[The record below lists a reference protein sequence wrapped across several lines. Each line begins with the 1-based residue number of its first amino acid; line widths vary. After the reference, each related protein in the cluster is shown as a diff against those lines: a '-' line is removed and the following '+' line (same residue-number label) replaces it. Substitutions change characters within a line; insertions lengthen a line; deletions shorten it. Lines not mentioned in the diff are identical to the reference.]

1 MNFIKRA
8 LKSTKVK
15 WGRSLLLFAVFT
27 AILVFVLAGLTIRS
41 AAEQTASEAQKEVG
55 ATVTLS
61 ANREASFQKP
71 AETATSET
79 DSDGTAQERIDPGSF
94 SLTPVS
100 LEDAQ
105 KIADLTDVKSYSF
118 ESSASALAS
127 DGITAISSSDSTDS
141 SAESTDANQ
150 PMGGDMP
157 GGGQMTQADFQVT
170 GVLTS
175 AQNSTFSSGTA
186 TITDGEGIDE
196 SDKDTNQVLIEQTL
210 ATANDLA
217 VGDTFTI
224 TSSEDEETTYELTV
238 KGIYESSA
246 SSNSMGMQ
254 FSMMNPSNTL
264 YTSYTLAN
272 ELNGTAEDNTID
284 SAVYTLADPENMDDF
299 LAKAKKLIDTD
310 TFSLQSNDA
319 AYQSMLEPLNNVAS
333 FSKNVVLLVAVAGI
347 IILTLIIMIT
357 IRERRH
363 ELGVLLSL
371 GESRIKII
379 LQLFT
384 EVALCMI
391 LALGV
396 AAVSG
401 NVVANV
407 VGQQLLEQQ
416 TNSDQNTQTNDA
428 KSQRPDG
435 ENPGGRGGQMGAPGS
450 NSNPFAVSDEVSEL
464 SINVTPTQIGFL
476 ALVALG
482 ISLLSVCLASIG
494 ILRLNPR
501 KILLN

>member
-41 AAEQTASEAQKEVG
+41 AAEQAASEAQKEVG

-105 KIADLTDVKSYSF
+105 KIADLADVKSYSF

-150 PMGGDMP
+150 PMGGGMP

-170 GVLTS
+170 GVLAS

-196 SDKDTNQVLIEQTL
+196 SDKGTNQVLIEQTL

-299 LAKAKKLIDTD
+299 LTKAKKLIDTD

-416 TNSDQNTQTNDA
+416 TSSDQNTQTNDA
-428 KSQRPDG
+428 KSQRPDD
-435 ENPGGRGGQMGAPGS
+435 ENPGGRGGQMGAPGGS
-450 NSNPFAVSDEVSEL
+450 SNPFAVSDEVSEL

>member
-41 AAEQTASEAQKEVG
+41 AAEQAASEAQKEVG

-105 KIADLTDVKSYSF
+105 KIADLADVKSYSF

-170 GVLTS
+170 GVLAS

-391 LALGV
+391 LALGL

-416 TNSDQNTQTNDA
+416 TSSDQNTQTNDA

-435 ENPGGRGGQMGAPGS
+435 ENPGGRGGQMGAPGG

>member
-41 AAEQTASEAQKEVG
+41 AAEQAASEAQKEVG

-105 KIADLTDVKSYSF
+105 KIADLADVKSYSF

>member
-41 AAEQTASEAQKEVG
+41 AAEQAASEAQKEVG

-170 GVLTS
+170 GVLAS

>member
-41 AAEQTASEAQKEVG
+41 AAEQAASEAQKEVG

-416 TNSDQNTQTNDA
+416 TSSDQNTQTNDA

>member
-41 AAEQTASEAQKEVG
+41 AAEQAASEAQKEVG

-61 ANREASFQKP
+61 ANREASSQKP

>member
-41 AAEQTASEAQKEVG
+41 AAEQAASEAQKEVG

-210 ATANDLA
+210 STANDLA

>member
-41 AAEQTASEAQKEVG
+41 AAEQAASEAQKEVG

-224 TSSEDEETTYELTV
+224 TSSEDEETTYELNV

>member
-41 AAEQTASEAQKEVG
+41 AAEQAASEAQKEVG

-105 KIADLTDVKSYSF
+105 KIADLADVKSYSF

-141 SAESTDANQ
+141 SAESTDENQ
-150 PMGGDMP
+150 PMGGGMP

-170 GVLTS
+170 GVLAS

-238 KGIYESSA
+238 KGIYESSE

-416 TNSDQNTQTNDA
+416 TSSEQNTQTNDA

-435 ENPGGRGGQMGAPGS
+435 ENPGGRGGQMGAPGGS
-450 NSNPFAVSDEVSEL
+450 SNPFAVSDEVSEL

>member
-41 AAEQTASEAQKEVG
+41 AAEQAASEAQKEVG

-150 PMGGDMP
+150 PMGGGMP

>member
-41 AAEQTASEAQKEVG
+41 AAEQAASEAQKEVG

-141 SAESTDANQ
+141 YAESTDANQ

>member
-41 AAEQTASEAQKEVG
+41 AAEQAASEAQKEVG

-105 KIADLTDVKSYSF
+105 KIADLADVKSYSF

-150 PMGGDMP
+150 PMGGGMP

-170 GVLTS
+170 GVLAS

-210 ATANDLA
+210 ATANGLA

-246 SSNSMGMQ
+246 NSNSMGMQ

-347 IILTLIIMIT
+347 IILTLIIMII

-416 TNSDQNTQTNDA
+416 TSSDQNTQTNDA

>member
-41 AAEQTASEAQKEVG
+41 AAEQAASEAQKEVG

-79 DSDGTAQERIDPGSF
+79 DSDGTTQERIDPGSF

>member
-41 AAEQTASEAQKEVG
+41 AAEQAASEAQKEVG

-450 NSNPFAVSDEVSEL
+450 NSNPFAVSDEVSKL

>member
-41 AAEQTASEAQKEVG
+41 AAEQAASEAQKEVG

-105 KIADLTDVKSYSF
+105 KIADLADVKSYSF

-141 SAESTDANQ
+141 SAESTDANH

-196 SDKDTNQVLIEQTL
+196 SDKGTNQVLIEQTL

-416 TNSDQNTQTNDA
+416 TSSDQNTQTNDA

-435 ENPGGRGGQMGAPGS
+435 ENPGGRGGQMGAPGG

>member
-41 AAEQTASEAQKEVG
+41 AAEQAASEAQKEVG

-127 DGITAISSSDSTDS
+127 DGITAISSSDLTDS

>member
-41 AAEQTASEAQKEVG
+41 AAEQAASEAQKEVG

>member
-41 AAEQTASEAQKEVG
+41 AAEQAASEAQKEVG

-105 KIADLTDVKSYSF
+105 KIADLADVKSYSF

-196 SDKDTNQVLIEQTL
+196 SDKGTNQVLIEQTL

-416 TNSDQNTQTNDA
+416 TSSDQNTQTNDA

-435 ENPGGRGGQMGAPGS
+435 ENPGGRGGQMGAPGG

>member
-41 AAEQTASEAQKEVG
+41 AAEQAASEAQKEVG

-61 ANREASFQKP
+61 AHREASFQKP

>member
-41 AAEQTASEAQKEVG
+41 AAEQAASEAQKEVG

-71 AETATSET
+71 DETATSGT
-79 DSDGTAQERIDPGSF
+79 DSDDTTQERIDPGSF

-105 KIADLTDVKSYSF
+105 KIADLADVKSYSF

-141 SAESTDANQ
+141 STETTDANQ
-150 PMGGDMP
+150 PMGGGMP

-170 GVLTS
+170 GVLAS

-196 SDKDTNQVLIEQTL
+196 SDKDTNHVLIEETL

-238 KGIYESSA
+238 KGIYKSSE
-246 SSNSMGMQ
+246 SSNSMEMQ

-272 ELNGTAEDNTID
+272 ELNGTAEDNTVD
-284 SAVYTLADPENMDDF
+284 SAVYTLADPENMDEF
-299 LAKAKKLIDTD
+299 VAEAEKLIDTD

-407 VGQQLLEQQ
+407 VGQQLIEQQ
-416 TNSDQNTQTNDA
+416 TSTDQNTQTNDEGT
-428 KSQRPDG
+428 QRPNG
-435 ENPGGRGGQMGAPGS
+435 ENPGGRGQMGTPGG
-450 NSNPFAVSDEVSEL
+450 NNNPFTVSNEVSEL

>member
-41 AAEQTASEAQKEVG
+41 AAEQAASEAQKEVG

-71 AETATSET
+71 DETASGT
-79 DSDGTAQERIDPGSF
+79 DSDSTSQERIDPGSF

-105 KIADLTDVKSYSF
+105 KIADLAEVKSYSF

-141 SAESTDANQ
+141 STETTDANQ
-150 PMGGDMP
+150 PMGGGMP

-170 GVLTS
+170 GVSAS
-175 AQNSTFSSGTA
+175 AQNSTFSNGTA

-196 SDKDTNQVLIEQTL
+196 SDKETNHVLIEETL

-224 TSSEDEETTYELTV
+224 TGSEDEETTYELTV
-238 KGIYESSA
+238 KGIYKSSE

-284 SAVYTLADPENMDDF
+284 SAVYTLADPENMDEF
-299 LAKAKKLIDTD
+299 VAEAEKLIDTD

-407 VGQQLLEQQ
+407 VGQQLIEQQ
-416 TNSDQNTQTNDA
+416 TSTDQNTQTNGEGT
-428 KSQRPDG
+428 QRPDG
-435 ENPGGRGGQMGAPGS
+435 ENPGGRGGQMGAPGG
-450 NSNPFAVSDEVSEL
+450 NNNPFTVSNEVSEL

>member
-41 AAEQTASEAQKEVG
+41 AAEQAASEAQKEVG

-196 SDKDTNQVLIEQTL
+196 SDEDTNQVLIEQTL

>member
-41 AAEQTASEAQKEVG
+41 AAEQAASEAQKEVG

-141 SAESTDANQ
+141 YAESTDANQ

-333 FSKNVVLLVAVAGI
+333 FSKNVGLLVAVAGI

>member
-41 AAEQTASEAQKEVG
+41 AAEQATSEAQKEVG

-105 KIADLTDVKSYSF
+105 KIADLADVKSYSF

-141 SAESTDANQ
+141 SAESTDENQ
-150 PMGGDMP
+150 PMGGGMP

-170 GVLTS
+170 GVLAS

-238 KGIYESSA
+238 KGIYESSE

-416 TNSDQNTQTNDA
+416 TSSEQNTQTNDA

-435 ENPGGRGGQMGAPGS
+435 ENPGGRGGQMGAPGGS
-450 NSNPFAVSDEVSEL
+450 SNPFAVSDEVSEL

>member
-1 MNFIKRA
+1 
-8 LKSTKVK
+8 
-15 WGRSLLLFAVFT
+15 
-27 AILVFVLAGLTIRS
+27 
-41 AAEQTASEAQKEVG
+41 
-55 ATVTLS
+55 
-61 ANREASFQKP
+61 
-71 AETATSET
+71 
-79 DSDGTAQERIDPGSF
+79 
-94 SLTPVS
+94 
-100 LEDAQ
+100 
-105 KIADLTDVKSYSF
+105 
-118 ESSASALAS
+118 
-127 DGITAISSSDSTDS
+127 
-141 SAESTDANQ
+141 
-150 PMGGDMP
+150 
-157 GGGQMTQADFQVT
+157 
-170 GVLTS
+170 
-175 AQNSTFSSGTA
+175 
-186 TITDGEGIDE
+186 
-196 SDKDTNQVLIEQTL
+196 
-210 ATANDLA
+210 
-217 VGDTFTI
+217 
-224 TSSEDEETTYELTV
+224 
-238 KGIYESSA
+238 
-246 SSNSMGMQ
+246 
-254 FSMMNPSNTL
+254 
-264 YTSYTLAN
+264 
-272 ELNGTAEDNTID
+272 
-284 SAVYTLADPENMDDF
+284 
-299 LAKAKKLIDTD
+299 
-310 TFSLQSNDA
+310 
-319 AYQSMLEPLNNVAS
+319 
-333 FSKNVVLLVAVAGI
+333 
-347 IILTLIIMIT
+347 MIT

-416 TNSDQNTQTNDA
+416 TSSDQNTQTNDA

-435 ENPGGRGGQMGAPGS
+435 ENPGGRGGQMGAPGG